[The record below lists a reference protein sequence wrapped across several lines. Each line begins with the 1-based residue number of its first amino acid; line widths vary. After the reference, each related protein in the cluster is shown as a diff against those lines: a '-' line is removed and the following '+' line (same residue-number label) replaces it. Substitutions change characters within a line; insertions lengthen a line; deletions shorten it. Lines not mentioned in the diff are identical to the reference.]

1 MEKLEYIDGL
11 VNISDKEVLCVVLKN
26 IVMNLRSE
34 GFYDDDIYEYLNNVS
49 LKLLHQK
56 YEDIINQLKK

>member
-11 VNISDKEVLCVVLKN
+11 VNTSDKEVLCVVLKN
-26 IVMNLRSE
+26 IMMDLRSE
-34 GFYDDDIYEYLNNVS
+34 GFYDDDIYEYLNNIS

-56 YEDIINQLKK
+56 YEDIIKQLKK